1 MNDTRVWRSRVLA
14 TGAGL
19 LLASCSV
26 GPNFQRPAPPA
37 SETYYTPEKE
47 TAPDTGAA
55 TATPTPGGA
64 PASPSQ
70 HGATAQSTT
79 PSQPGST
86 AQPTAPSQL
95 GATAHPPAAPPTA
108 AAAALPTQALK
119 PGADLPA
126 QWWQLFKSPALD
138 DTLKLSL
145 DNSPTLAQATATL
158 AQAREQVR
166 IAQAAFLPRVNVNAG
181 AQRNGNSEPGPQS
194 QATVYTLGLSASY
207 AIDVFG
213 GTRRAVEQQRALAEM
228 QGHQLDAAWLTLT
241 GNVVSQALTIAST
254 RLQIATSEELIAS
267 DRKNLSLTERE
278 YELGA
283 AARTDVLTAESQLAV
298 DLTSLPSLHQQLGVA
313 RDALAVLTGRSPA
326 EWSAPDFDIKDFTLP
341 PEVPVS
347 VPSRLVR
354 QRPDILA
361 AEAQLHSGSAAIGTA
376 IAQEFPTLN
385 LTGTLS
391 RQALTAADVL
401 HHFDSLWGAGGAL
414 AAPLFQGGALRAQV
428 RAARDTFTA
437 QAAAYRNTVLEAL
450 GQVADDLRAL
460 NNDADRLQV
469 SQHALAIA
477 SESLK
482 LQQISYTAGKTT
494 VLQLIDAERTFAQ
507 AKLSFVTAQI
517 EQFQDT
523 ADLLVALG
531 GGWWNDPAELARTAR
546 AGAR

>member
-1 MNDTRVWRSRVLA
+1 MSEVRIWCSRALVL
-14 TGAGL
+14 AGL
-19 LLASCSV
+19 LLASCAV
-26 GPNFQRPAPPA
+26 GPDFQRPQPPA
-37 SETYYTPEKE
+37 TETYYTPEKE
-47 TAPDTGAA
+47 TAPDAGPAAAMRSGQAA
-55 TATPTPGGA
+55 TSGQPAATG
-64 PASPSQ
+64 
-70 HGATAQSTT
+70 
-79 PSQPGST
+79 
-86 AQPTAPSQL
+86 QPTAPGQSNTAAHPAEAPPSA
-95 GATAHPPAAPPTA
+95 ATAP
-108 AAAALPTQALK
+108 LPTQTLQ

-145 DNSPTLAQATATL
+145 ANSPTLAQATATL

-166 IAQAAFLPRVNVNAG
+166 VAQAAFLPRVSANAG
-181 AQRNGNSEPGPQS
+181 VQRNGNSEPGPQS

-207 AIDVFG
+207 AVDIFG

-228 QGHQLDAAWLTLT
+228 QGYQLDAAWLTLT
-241 GNVVSQALTIAST
+241 GNVVNQALTIAST
-254 RLQIATSEELIAS
+254 RLQIATTEELIAS

-313 RDALAVLTGRSPA
+313 RDALAVLVGRSPA

-361 AEAQLHSGSAAIGTA
+361 SEAQLHGTNAAIGVA
-376 IAQEFPTLN
+376 VAQEFPTLN

-391 RQALTAADVL
+391 RQALTLADL
-401 HHFDSLWGAGGAL
+401 FHHFDSLWGAGGSL

-428 RAARDTFTA
+428 RAARDSFTA
-437 QAAAYRNTVLEAL
+437 QAASYRNTVLEAL

-460 NNDADRLQV
+460 NNDADRLRV

-477 SESLK
+477 SESLR

-531 GGWWNDPAELARTAR
+531 GGWWNDSGARARTAL
-546 AGAR
+546 AGSP